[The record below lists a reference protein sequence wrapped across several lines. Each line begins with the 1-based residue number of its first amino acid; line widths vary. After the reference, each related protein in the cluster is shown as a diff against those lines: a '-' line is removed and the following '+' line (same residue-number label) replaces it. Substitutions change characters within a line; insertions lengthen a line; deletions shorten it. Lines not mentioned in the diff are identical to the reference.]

1 MISEEPRGLRARS
14 WPNFTA
20 RELDPD
26 QQRTSVMQFLS
37 RTLVSL
43 LIAALMP
50 AGAAAVTYHVSPAG
64 SDSNNGTSPG
74 TAWRTI
80 SRVLQVIYSL
90 QPGDQILFERGGTY
104 RGELIM
110 PNSGNSSNP
119 ITVGAYGTG
128 AAPVIS
134 GSELVTNWV
143 QHSGNIWR
151 APFTTSVKHL
161 YVNGARQTLARFP
174 NTGWLRNDQGSGTTL
189 TDAALTQSNG
199 YWNGATLVV
208 RSTNWSYDAP
218 TVTSFSNGTLTF
230 PNIYYNLGSNDWGYF
245 LCNKLSEL
253 DAPGEW
259 FHDPATGQLYLWAPN
274 NANPNSLLVE
284 ASVRERGINV
294 YWSRQHVTIRDLAFE
309 HQHLAGIW
317 LDGAS
322 NIIIREC
329 TFRQLFHGLRT
340 VGTNCQY
347 LNNTFHNTYAT
358 GAKLLDNGAQFTGNT
373 LTDIAMVPGLGES
386 NWGYFGVR
394 TVGFGN
400 VLRNNRVTNV
410 GYIGIVVDK
419 DVLVERNVVRNATA
433 ILNDGGG
440 IAFDNCDGAIIQDNI
455 VLDVIGDLE
464 SAAPNFIPAGKI
476 CHGIYFGNT
485 VIKNTIVRRNT
496 VANCAGSGLHVDH
509 TMVSTGNQIR
519 DNVLFNN
526 KVQMSV
532 SDYSN
537 YNGPGA
543 APPYHVP
550 SFNGIYSG
558 NVLYSAAADQLC
570 MKQYSVYSPN
580 MVDYGTFTNNRYFSP
595 YEELS
600 ILFFGVNGGGQKLFT
615 LERWQQE
622 RSEDAGSTRS
632 PLRSSMYTTLN
643 ELSGNLMT
651 SGSFSSGVAG
661 WGGWP
666 TNAQVTWDQSYLDN
680 GSLRANLPNN
690 SVYHEFS
697 MRSPDLYSIQ
707 NGQWYRMRFS
717 IQSNAHGVLRAG
729 VKGSSQLTSANTIH
743 ERKVPFDAERR
754 DVEIYFQSGLTDQG
768 MAQFINHYTEPLYWL
783 DNVQVHRVQVQP
795 VDPLNDHVLLYNE
808 QAVEQSVS
816 LPAGCWS
823 DVNGV
828 IQPAT
833 VTLQPF
839 GSKVVY
845 RIPGEGCEVSSPQHS
860 VGARVK
866 LGGALNWA
874 TGVMR
879 SDLRSMG
886 IIPGSEPYTA
896 LGHTLENAG
905 AVVDPAL
912 LQVTGDQAIVDWVLL
927 ELRNSDGSYTFA
939 GARAALLRANG
950 EVVSTDGS
958 AQVLFS
964 VPTVGRHILVRHR
977 NHLPAMTAF
986 PLESNAQVVDMTA
999 ATTTLYGL
1007 EPVQT
1012 GSGQRALWPGDV
1024 SGDGLV
1030 RYSGSNNDRDPVLVA
1045 IGSMIPSSTVAGY
1058 RAEDVNLD
1066 GWTKYSGAGN
1076 DRDFI
1081 LSTVGGSVP
1090 TTVRMG
1096 QEP

>member
-1 MISEEPRGLRARS
+1 MFAL
-14 WPNFTA
+14 F
-20 RELDPD
+20 
-26 QQRTSVMQFLS
+26 
-37 RTLVSL
+37 RTLVVLFLAL
-43 LIAALMP
+43 LLPGSAN
-50 AGAAAVTYHVSPAG
+50 AVNYYVSPTG
-64 SDSNNGTSPG
+64 SDANNGTSPT
-74 TAWRTI
+74 TAWRSI
-80 SRVLQVIYSL
+80 QRVLQVVFSL
-90 QPGDQILFERGGTY
+90 QPGDQVLFERGGIY

-110 PNSGNSSNP
+110 PNSGNVSTP
-119 ITVGAYGTG
+119 ITIGAYGTG
-128 AAPVIS
+128 AAPIIS
-134 GSELVTNWV
+134 GSDVVSNWV
-143 QHSGNIWR
+143 PHSGNIWR
-151 APFTTSVKHL
+151 APLTTGAKHL
-161 YVNGARQTLARFP
+161 YVNGVRQTLARFP
-174 NTGWLRNDQGSGTTL
+174 NTGWLRNDLGSGTTL
-189 TDAALTQSNG
+189 QDAALTQANG

-259 FHDPATGQLYLWAPN
+259 FHDVASGQLYLWAPN
-274 NANPNSLLVE
+274 NANPNSLQVE
-284 ASVRERGINV
+284 VSVRERGINV
-294 YWSRQHVTIRDLAFE
+294 YWSRQFVTIRDVAFQ
-309 HQHLAGIW
+309 HQYLAGIW

-329 TFRQLFHGLRT
+329 TFRELYHGLRT

-347 LNNTFHNTYAT
+347 LNNTFNSTYAT
-358 GAKLLDNGAQFTGNT
+358 GAKMLDNGAQFSGNT

-400 VLRNNRVTNV
+400 IVRNNRVTNV
-410 GYIGIVVDK
+410 GYIGVVVDK

-440 IAFDNCDGAIIQDNI
+440 IAFDNCDGAMIQDNI
-455 VLDVIGDLE
+455 VLDVIGSVE

-496 VANCAGSGLHVDH
+496 VANCQGSGLHADH
-509 TMVSTGNQIR
+509 TMVSTGNQIM

-543 APPYHVP
+543 APPYHV
-550 SFNGIYSG
+550 SAFNGVYSG

-570 MKQYSVYSPN
+570 MKQYSVYSSS

-600 ILFFGVNGGGQKLFT
+600 ILFFSANGGGQKLFT

-622 RSEDAGSTRS
+622 RAEDAGSTRS
-632 PLRSSMYTTLN
+632 PLRSSMYSTVN

-651 SGSFSSGVAG
+651 SGNFTTGVAG

-666 TNAQVTWDQSYLDN
+666 TNAQVTWDQSFLDN
-680 GSLRANLPNN
+680 GCLRANLPNN
-690 SVYHEFS
+690 NVYHEFS

-717 IQSNAHGVLRAG
+717 VQSNGHGVLRAG
-729 VKGSSQLTSANTIH
+729 VKGSTQLTTANTIH
-743 ERKVPFDAERR
+743 ERRIPFDAERR
-754 DVEIYFQSGLTDQG
+754 EVEIYFQSGITDQG
-768 MAQFINHYTEPLYWL
+768 MAQFINNYTEPQYWL

-795 VDPLNDHVLLYNE
+795 VVPLNDHVLLYNAE
-808 QAVEQSVS
+808 TVEQSVA

-828 IQPAT
+828 LLSGSI
-833 VTLQPF
+833 TLQPF
-839 GSKVVY
+839 SSKVVY
-845 RIPGEGCEVSSPQHS
+845 RIPGEGCEVVSPQFS

-866 LGGALNWA
+866 LGGALNWG
-874 TGVMR
+874 TGIMR
-879 SDLRSMG
+879 SDLRTMG
-886 IIPGSEPYTA
+886 IIPSGEPYTA
-896 LGHTLENAG
+896 MGYTLENAG
-905 AVVDPAL
+905 VTVDPAL
-912 LQVTGDQAIVDWVLL
+912 LQVTGNEAIVDWVVI
-927 ELRNSDGSYTFA
+927 ELRNADGSFTTA
-939 GARAALLRANG
+939 GARAALVKANG
-950 EVVSTDGS
+950 EVVAPDGS
-958 AQVLFS
+958 AQVLFT
-964 VPTVGRHILVRHR
+964 VPTAGKHLLVRHR

-999 ATTTLYGL
+999 LTTTLYGV
-1007 EPVQT
+1007 EPVQS

-1024 SGDGLV
+1024 SGDGLI
-1030 RYSGSNNDRDPVLVA
+1030 RYSGANNDRDRVLLA
-1045 IGSMIPSSTVAGY
+1045 IGSVIPSSTVAGY
-1058 RAEDVNLD
+1058 RSEDVNLD
-1066 GWTKYSGAGN
+1066 GWSKYSGAGN

-1081 LSTVGGSVP
+1081 LTAVGGSIP
-1090 TTVRMG
+1090 TAVRAS
-1096 QEP
+1096 QLP